1 MGNQIITFSIIF
13 MSIYISGD
21 EEQDHTDVSDDEA
34 FSSEQQVTR
43 QYHTETRVTLIKHGN
58 IIM

>member
-1 MGNQIITFSIIF
+1 MGNQIITFPIIF

-34 FSSEQQVTR
+34 FSSEQQVTCR
-43 QYHTETRVTLIKHGN
+43 LHTETRVTLIKHGN
-58 IIM
+58 IIT